1 MFFLSTVVKAERTSE
16 QHIASFSATDEHCGA
31 ALCTLCAMAG
41 PVPWMTRIS
50 PELLSHPS
58 LLPSSFVPRS
68 LSSAEVGLR
77 RRWMEAQ
84 LCYGSEITLSL
95 PLGSHHSMPWAGG
108 SGINCL
114 QHAFGKEETQTS
126 CIGYLQISKGHARG
140 HCLACMTQVCWSP
153 PDRVISTHFYTHFTR
168 ICFFIALLKSHF
180 CSSGSSRAKAKP
192 HTVHQVEAPYTK
204 SSRRR

>member
-1 MFFLSTVVKAERTSE
+1 MFILLEINYNFKSVLLEEAIKKKIPSKHVFFLSTVVKAERTSE

-77 RRWMEAQ
+77 RR
-84 LCYGSEITLSL
+84 
-95 PLGSHHSMPWAGG
+95 
-108 SGINCL
+108 
-114 QHAFGKEETQTS
+114 
-126 CIGYLQISKGHARG
+126 
-140 HCLACMTQVCWSP
+140 
-153 PDRVISTHFYTHFTR
+153 
-168 ICFFIALLKSHF
+168 
-180 CSSGSSRAKAKP
+180 
-192 HTVHQVEAPYTK
+192 
-204 SSRRR
+204 